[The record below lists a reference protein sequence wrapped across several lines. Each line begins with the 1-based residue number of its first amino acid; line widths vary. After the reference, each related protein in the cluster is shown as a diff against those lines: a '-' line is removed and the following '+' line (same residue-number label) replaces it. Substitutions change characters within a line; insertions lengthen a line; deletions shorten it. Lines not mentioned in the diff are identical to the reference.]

1 MTNINNTAI
10 PGMILPT
17 QQAMLAGNP
26 RDSAIAQQNA
36 ANQKLQGLTNL
47 AGGKGKRIRFRKRG
61 GAVSQLGT
69 ITVPQFSMQYTPQ
82 GGHGQTP
89 NSVIQQN
96 ARVGTQG
103 AENAK
108 YDQYASQTGGYYNL
122 NMNTNTNQ
130 YEWGC
135 YSGGKKYRKK
145 GGKTNRKKRTKGYS
159 SKRNK
164 LHKTRK
170 NRTTR
175 KI

>member
-1 MTNINNTAI
+1 MTI
-10 PGMILPT
+10 PGMMLPT

-36 ANQKLQGLTNL
+36 TDAKLQGLNNL

-61 GAVSQLGT
+61 GAVIQPAT

-82 GGHGQTP
+82 GGPGQTP
-89 NSVIQQN
+89 NSVIQQG
-96 ARVGTQG
+96 ALVGTQG
-103 AENAK
+103 AENAR
-108 YDQYASQTGGYYNL
+108 YDQYATQKGGYYNV

-130 YEWGC
+130 YQWGC

-145 GGKTNRKKRTKGYS
+145 GGKPSRKKRTSCYS
-159 SKRNK
+159 GRRNK

-170 NRTTR
+170 NRRTR
-175 KI
+175 KYKH